1 MTLCAVEAA
10 SWGAEREVPELS
22 RDCVAAL
29 LRWCGCWGR
38 EWAVMSS
45 KPVELL
51 LVLA

>member
-29 LRWCGCWGR
+29 LRCCGGADAGGASGR
-38 EWAVMSS
+38 
-45 KPVELL
+45 
-51 LVLA
+51 